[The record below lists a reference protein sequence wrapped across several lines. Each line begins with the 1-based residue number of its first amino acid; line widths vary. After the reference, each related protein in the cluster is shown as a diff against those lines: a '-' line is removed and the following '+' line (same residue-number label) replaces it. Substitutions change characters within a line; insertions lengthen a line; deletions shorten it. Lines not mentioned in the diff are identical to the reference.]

1 MGSCWKKSDTKNG
14 ITVARQTFKS
24 NDMAIIKVSL
34 NMYRKGKSILKFVLR
49 YIKIGPQCVLMFLLT

>member
-49 YIKIGPQCVLMFLLT
+49 T